1 MSQNKRLIGA
11 LLWAC
16 AVVAALIRLVTWMGE
31 NRPQIDLIDLLPQN
45 QVVSTEEKVLQSRFS
60 SLHQKSVTRAVEIN
74 DSSKDVAALKTVISQ
89 WDKEHDAF
97 TQTQLQGSEEQLISL
112 LKEVAQSGLTQKDR
126 SFLENAGPEELLQTA
141 LQKATSPV
149 GSVFFSFAEDPL
161 GVAQNRLAE
170 LLSQWKLTAEHGL
183 LTIEDGGKTYA
194 LFFFTVDRREVMAH
208 SAGVEAAV
216 SQLKAELTQRL
227 PGKEMMISGLPLFS
241 AAAASDA
248 QTELTVI
255 GLLSTLGIIAITWFW
270 FGNLR
275 ALVLILTV
283 SAQALLMAVAV
294 TVTVLGEVH
303 LITLVFGTTLIGI
316 TVDYSSHF
324 LCARLSKDEAPEKTI
339 KRLLPSL
346 TLALVST
353 AVGFALMACTPFPG
367 LKQMALFCVSGI
379 IAAYVAVL
387 LWLPLFNRT
396 AFTFRQPLMRLV
408 SFLNTLPSIGSVSS
422 PARWCLSF
430 AALLFL
436 ATGLPQLELRASL
449 SDLNNPPEALLED
462 TQKISHLLNAPSLS
476 QYFLIKAKTLDEL
489 LEKEEA
495 LKKEL
500 SMAKI
505 PGVTFSSTADW
516 VASDS
521 NAKEVMELK
530 THACLTVNASLQTV
544 LGASLDCTVKE
555 NLRYEDLARELSPLG
570 ILPPLYEDE
579 SGVSAL
585 ILVRGLSSANIDA
598 VKSLAQPQ
606 NGVYWRNYPE
616 QISELLAQY
625 CEKIAWLLAAAM
637 ACTVIILTA
646 FFKKEA
652 WRAYLPCFLG
662 IAFTLA
668 LFGWMGIGL
677 SLFSLLACVLL
688 LGLGLD
694 YGIFLTANP
703 QGNLHTVAA
712 ITFAVLTTLLSF
724 GLLAFSSTPALRSFG
739 LCVMAG
745 ELIIWC
751 LTPALRRQSED

>member
-1 MSQNKRLIGA
+1 MSQNKRLIAA
-11 LLWAC
+11 LLWAI
-16 AVVAALIRLVTWMGE
+16 AVLAALIRLVTWMGE

-45 QVVSTEEKVLQSRFS
+45 QVVSTEEKALQSRFS
-60 SLHQKSVTRAVEIN
+60 SLHQNSVTLAVEID
-74 DSSKDVAALKTVISQ
+74 DSSQDVAALKTLIGK
-89 WDKEHDAF
+89 WDNEHDAF
-97 TQTQLQGSEEQLISL
+97 TQTQLQGSEERLIPL
-112 LKEVAQSGLTQKDR
+112 LKEVAQGGLTQKDR
-126 SFLENAGPEELLQTA
+126 SFLESAGPEELLQTA

-170 LLSQWKLTAEHGL
+170 LLSQWKLTTDHGL

-194 LFFFTVDRREVMAH
+194 LFFFTVDRRKVMAH

-216 SQLKAELTQRL
+216 SQLKAELTQQL
-227 PGKEMMISGLPLFS
+227 PGREMMISGLPLFS

-275 ALVLILTV
+275 ALILILTV

-346 TLALVST
+346 TLALIST

-367 LKQMALFCVSGI
+367 LSQMALFCVSGI
-379 IAAYVAVL
+379 ISAYAAVL
-387 LWLPLFNRT
+387 LWLPLLNRT
-396 AFTFRQPLMRLV
+396 AFTFRKRLLQLG
-408 SFLNTLPSIGSVSS
+408 SFLSTLPSFATVS
-422 PARWCLSF
+422 AKTRWCVSL

-436 ATGLPQLELRASL
+436 ATGLPQLELRTTLA
-449 SDLNNPPEALLED
+449 DLNNAPQALLKDAEK
-462 TQKISHLLNAPSLS
+462 TAKLLNAPSLS
-476 QYFLIKAKTLDEL
+476 QYFLIKAQTLDDL

-495 LKKEL
+495 LKKTL
-500 SMAKI
+500 SEANI
-505 PGVTFSSTADW
+505 TGVTFSTTADW
-516 VASDS
+516 IASDS
-521 NAKEVMELK
+521 KAKKDGQLKREACLAVAAPLQSMLGAGPDCTAKESM
-530 THACLTVNASLQTV
+530 
-544 LGASLDCTVKE
+544 
-555 NLRYEDLARELSPLG
+555 RYEDLARELSPLG
-570 ILPPLYEDE
+570 VLPPLIRDE

-585 ILVRGLSSANIDA
+585 ILVRGLNSANIDS
-598 VKSLAQPQ
+598 VKSLALPDE
-606 NGVYWRNYPE
+606 GVYWRNYPE
-616 QISELLAQY
+616 QISELLSLY

-637 ACTVIILTA
+637 ACTVIILTV

-652 WRAYLPCFLG
+652 WRAYLPCILG
-662 IAFTLA
+662 IALTLA

-745 ELIIWC
+745 EVIIWC
-751 LTPALRRQSED
+751 LTPALRRPSED

>member
-1 MSQNKRLIGA
+1 MSQNKRLIAA
-11 LLWAC
+11 LLWAI
-16 AVVAALIRLVTWMGE
+16 AVLAALIRLVTWMGE

-60 SLHQKSVTRAVEIN
+60 SLHQNSVTLAVEIH

-170 LLSQWKLTAEHGL
+170 LLSQWKLTAEQGL

-275 ALVLILTV
+275 ALILILTV

-324 LCARLSKDEAPEKTI
+324 LCARLSKDEASEKTI

-346 TLALVST
+346 TLALIST

-367 LKQMALFCVSGI
+367 LSQMALFCVSGV
-379 IAAYVAVL
+379 IAAYAAVV
-387 LWLPLFNRT
+387 LWLPLLNRT
-396 AFTFRQPLMRLV
+396 AFMFRKRLLQLA
-408 SFLNTLPSIGSVSS
+408 SFLSTLPSFATVS
-422 PARWCLSF
+422 AKTRWCVSL

-436 ATGLPQLELRASL
+436 ATGLPQLELRTTLA
-449 SDLNNPPEALLED
+449 DLNNAPQTLLKDAEK
-462 TQKISHLLNAPSLS
+462 TAKLLNAPSLS
-476 QYFLIKAKTLDEL
+476 QYFVIKAQTLDDL

-495 LKKEL
+495 LK
-500 SMAKI
+500 MAIHKANI
-505 PGVTFSSTADW
+505 PGVTFSTTADW
-516 VASDS
+516 IASDS
-521 NAKEVMELK
+521 KAKKDGQLKREACLAVAAPLQSMLGAGPDCTAKESM
-530 THACLTVNASLQTV
+530 
-544 LGASLDCTVKE
+544 
-555 NLRYEDLARELSPLG
+555 RYEDLARELSPLG
-570 ILPPLYEDE
+570 VLPPLIRDE

-585 ILVRGLSSANIDA
+585 ILVRGLNSANIDS
-598 VKSLAQPQ
+598 VKSLALPDE
-606 NGVYWRNYPE
+606 GVYWRNYPE
-616 QISELLAQY
+616 QISELLSLY

-637 ACTVIILTA
+637 ACTVIILTV

-662 IAFTLA
+662 IALTLA

-751 LTPALRRQSED
+751 LTPALRRYSED

>member
-16 AVVAALIRLVTWMGE
+16 AVVAALIWVVIWASE
-31 NRPQIDLIDLLPQN
+31 NRPKIDLMDLLPQN
-45 QVVSTEEKVLQSRFS
+45 QVVSAEEKVLQSRFS
-60 SLHQKSVTRAVEIN
+60 SLHQNSVTLAVEID
-74 DSSKDVAALKTVISQ
+74 DSFKEVAALKAVIGN
-89 WDKEHDAF
+89 WDKAHDAF
-97 TQTQLQGSEEQLISL
+97 TQTERPNSAEALIPL
-112 LKEVAQSGLTQKDR
+112 LKEVAQRGLTQKDR
-126 SFLENAGPEELLQTA
+126 SFLENARPEELLQTA
-141 LQKATSPV
+141 FQKATSPV
-149 GSVFFSFAEDPL
+149 GSVFFTFAEDPL
-161 GVAQNRLAE
+161 GLAENRLANLFNQWRISTDGE
-170 LLSQWKLTAEHGL
+170 LLTVK
-183 LTIEDGGKTYA
+183 DDGKTYA
-194 LFFFTVDRREVMAH
+194 LFFFTVDNRVVMAE
-208 SAGVEAAV
+208 SASVEAAV
-216 SQLKAELTQRL
+216 SQLKAELTKLL
-227 PGKEMMISGLPLFS
+227 PEKSIVLSGLPLFS
-241 AAAASDA
+241 AAAASAA

-379 IAAYVAVL
+379 IAAYVTVL
-387 LWLPLFNRT
+387 LWLPLLNRT

-436 ATGLPQLELRASL
+436 ATGASQLELRTSL
-449 SDLNNPPEALLED
+449 ADLNNAPEALLED
-462 TQKISHLLNAPSLS
+462 ARKTAHLLNAPSLS
-476 QYFLIKAKTLDEL
+476 QYFLVKAETPDDL

-495 LKKEL
+495 LKNKL
-500 SMAKI
+500 SEAKI

-516 VASDS
+516 IASDS
-521 NAKEVMELK
+521 KAKKERQLK
-530 THACLTVNASLQTV
+530 QEACLAVAAPLQSM
-544 LGASLDCTVKE
+544 LGASPDCSVKE
-555 NLRYEDLARELSPLG
+555 SMRYEDLARELSPLG

>member
-16 AVVAALIRLVTWMGE
+16 AVVAALIWVVIWASE
-31 NRPQIDLIDLLPQN
+31 NRPKIDLMDLLPQN
-45 QVVSTEEKVLQSRFS
+45 QVVSAEEKVLQSRFS
-60 SLHQKSVTRAVEIN
+60 SLHQNSVTLAVEID
-74 DSSKDVAALKTVISQ
+74 DSFKKVAALKAVIGN
-89 WDKEHDAF
+89 WDKAHDAF
-97 TQTQLQGSEEQLISL
+97 TQTERPSSAEALIPL
-112 LKEVAQSGLTQKDR
+112 LKEVAQRGLTQKDR
-126 SFLENAGPEELLQTA
+126 SFLENARPEELLQTA

-149 GSVFFSFAEDPL
+149 GSVFFTFAEDPL
-161 GVAQNRLAE
+161 GLAENRLANLFNQWRISTDGE
-170 LLSQWKLTAEHGL
+170 LLTVK
-183 LTIEDGGKTYA
+183 DGGKTYA
-194 LFFFTVDRREVMAH
+194 LFFFTVDNRVVMAE
-208 SAGVEAAV
+208 SASVEAAV
-216 SQLKAELTQRL
+216 SQLKAELTKLL
-227 PGKEMMISGLPLFS
+227 PEKSIVLSGLPLFS
-241 AAAASDA
+241 AAAASAA

-387 LWLPLFNRT
+387 LWLPILNRT

-606 NGVYWRNYPE
+606 NGVYWHNYPE

-694 YGIFLTANP
+694 YGLFLTANP
-703 QGNLHTVAA
+703 QGNVHTVAA